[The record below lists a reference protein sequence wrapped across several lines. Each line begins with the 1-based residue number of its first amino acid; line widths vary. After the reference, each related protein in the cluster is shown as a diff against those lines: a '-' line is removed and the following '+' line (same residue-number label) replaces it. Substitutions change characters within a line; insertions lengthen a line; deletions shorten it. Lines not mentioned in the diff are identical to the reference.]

1 MGGNSITIQLLFFL
15 FCFFYLNKWGCWK
28 ILLYDV
34 SNKSDN
40 SNSYKDDFLS
50 VYTLMKKG
58 IKNTTAYLS
67 ESERERSVDLHDGGF
82 GDQTVPW

>member
-1 MGGNSITIQLLFFL
+1 MGGNSITIHLLFFL
-15 FCFFYLNKWGCWK
+15 FCFVFFYLNRK
-28 ILLYDV
+28 ILLYNV